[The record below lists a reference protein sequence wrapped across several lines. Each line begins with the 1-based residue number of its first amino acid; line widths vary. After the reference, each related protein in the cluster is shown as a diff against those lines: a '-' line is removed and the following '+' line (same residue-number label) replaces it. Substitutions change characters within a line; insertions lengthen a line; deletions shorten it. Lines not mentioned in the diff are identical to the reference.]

1 MLITDQLENYYEEKK
16 ITLVITARKYPR
28 MLELIRTEFS
38 ATEVRDEQNE
48 EEIVLI
54 RNKKS

>member
-1 MLITDQLENYYEEKK
+1 MLTDQLENYYEEKK